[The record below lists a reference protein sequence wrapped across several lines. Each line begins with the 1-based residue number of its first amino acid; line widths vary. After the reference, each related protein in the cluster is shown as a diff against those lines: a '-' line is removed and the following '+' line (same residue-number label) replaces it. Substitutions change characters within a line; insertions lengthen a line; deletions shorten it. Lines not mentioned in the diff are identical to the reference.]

1 LREPISICYRQIVF
15 KIAALKNVK
24 FLAIISGCLLMLK
37 LIYYV
42 PESHLESTKLA
53 IFEAGAGGVGNYEHC
68 AWQVLGTGQ
77 FKPVK
82 GANPFIGELDTLEQL
97 PEWRVETIVTEEKAK
112 AVAKALKANHPYE
125 EPAFEFIQIID
136 VEI

>member
-1 LREPISICYRQIVF
+1 MY
-15 KIAALKNVK
+15 
-24 FLAIISGCLLMLK
+24 K

-53 IFEAGAGGVGNYEHC
+53 IFAAGAGGIGNYEHC

-82 GANPFIGELDTLEQL
+82 GAQPFIGELDTLEQL
-97 PEWRVETIVTEEKAK
+97 PEWRVETIVPENQARE
-112 AVAKALKANHPYE
+112 VAQALKASHPYE
-125 EPAFEFIQIID
+125 EPAFEFIQIIE
-136 VEI
+136 VE

>member
-1 LREPISICYRQIVF
+1 MI
-15 KIAALKNVK
+15 K
-24 FLAIISGCLLMLK
+24 MLK

-53 IFEAGAGGVGNYEHC
+53 VFEAGAGGIGHYEHC
-68 AWQVLGTGQ
+68 AWQVLGIGQ

-97 PEWRVETIVTEEKAK
+97 PEWRVETIVPEEKAVQ
-112 AVAKALKANHPYE
+112 VAKALKASHPYE

-136 VEI
+136 IY